1 MKQTTNSI
9 LMIRPVAFR
18 MNEQTAVNN
27 YYQKVLDGLL
37 PETVNAKAQIEF
49 DEFVIKLRAAG
60 INVTVV
66 EDTKSPDTPDSI
78 FPNNWVS
85 FHENA
90 DVTLYPMFAENRRAE
105 RKLNVIEFL
114 QANYKI
120 ENLLDL
126 TDFEKEGKFL
136 EGTGS
141 MVLDHQNKLAYG
153 CLSERLDKNAF
164 YEWCDKMQFKAIAF
178 KAVDDKAQP
187 IYHTNV
193 MMCMGNQF
201 VVICLESIPNKL
213 EKQIVLESFLQT
225 NKEVITISQDQ
236 LNHFAGNMLQ
246 VFDLFEKP
254 HLIMSKRAYTS
265 LHVAQ
270 LKSLEKYNTLIPIS
284 IPTIEALG
292 GGSTRCMMAEIYLIN
307 K

>member
-1 MKQTTNSI
+1 MEI
-9 LMIRPVAFR
+9 LMVRPYQFYF
-18 MNEQTAVNN
+18 NQQTAANNFFQSNVNI
-27 YYQKVLDGLL
+27 
-37 PETVNAKAQIEF
+37 ENANELAIAEF
-49 DEFVIKLRAAG
+49 DAMVEKLRDHQ
-60 INVTVV
+60 IKVNVVQ
-66 EDTKSPDTPDSI
+66 DTKDPSTPDSI

-85 FHENA
+85 THEGG
-90 DVTLYPMFAENRRAE
+90 TLCLYPMFAENRRAE
-105 RKLNVIEFL
+105 RKSTVLDFL
-114 QANYKI
+114 ESNYQI
-120 ENLLDL
+120 ENTLDL
-126 TDFEKEGKFL
+126 TDLEKEGIFL

-193 MMCMGNQF
+193 MMCMGDQF
-201 VVICLESIPNKL
+201 VVICLESIPNEQ
-213 EKQIVLESFLQT
+213 EKQLVLESFKKS
-225 NKEVITISQDQ
+225 NKEVIEISQDQ

-246 VFDLFEKP
+246 VFDINEKP
-254 HLIMSKRAYTS
+254 HLIMSEQAHTS
-265 LHVAQ
+265 LDPAQ
-270 LKSLEKYNTLIPIS
+270 VKSLEKYNPILPIS

>member
-1 MKQTTNSI
+1 MEI
-9 LMIRPVAFR
+9 LMVRPFQFYF
-18 MNEQTAVNN
+18 NQQTAVNN
-27 YYQKVLDGLL
+27 FFQSNINI
-37 PETVNAKAQIEF
+37 ENANELAIAEF
-49 DEFVIKLRAAG
+49 DAMVEKLRAHQ
-60 INVTVV
+60 IKVNVVQ
-66 EDTKSPDTPDSI
+66 DTKDPSTPDSI

-85 FHENA
+85 THEGG
-90 DVTLYPMFAENRRAE
+90 TLCLYPMFAQNRRAE
-105 RKLNVIEFL
+105 RKSTVIDFL
-114 QANYKI
+114 ESNYKI
-120 ENLLDL
+120 ENTLDL
-126 TDFEKEGKFL
+126 TDLEKEGIFL

-193 MMCMGNQF
+193 MMCMGDQF
-201 VVICLESIPNKL
+201 VVICLDSIPNEK
-213 EKQIVLESFLQT
+213 EKQMLVDSFDQT

-246 VFDLFEKP
+246 VFDINEKP
-254 HLIMSKRAYTS
+254 HLIMSEQAHTS
-265 LHVAQ
+265 LDPAQ
-270 LKSLEKYNTLIPIS
+270 VKSLEKYNPILPIS

>member
-1 MKQTTNSI
+1 MEI
-9 LMIRPVAFR
+9 LMVRPYQFYF
-18 MNEQTAVNN
+18 NQQTAANNFFQSNVNI
-27 YYQKVLDGLL
+27 
-37 PETVNAKAQIEF
+37 ENANELAIAEF
-49 DEFVIKLRAAG
+49 DAMVEKLRAHQ
-60 INVTVV
+60 IKVNVVQ
-66 EDTKSPDTPDSI
+66 DTKDPSTPDSI

-85 FHENA
+85 THEGG
-90 DVTLYPMFAENRRAE
+90 TLCLYPMFAQNRRAE
-105 RKLNVIEFL
+105 RKSTVIDFL
-114 QANYKI
+114 ESNYKI
-120 ENLLDL
+120 ENTLDL
-126 TDFEKEGKFL
+126 TDLEKEGIFL

-193 MMCMGNQF
+193 MMCMGDQF
-201 VVICLESIPNKL
+201 VVICLDSIPNEK
-213 EKQIVLESFLQT
+213 EKQMLVDSFDQT

-246 VFDLFEKP
+246 VFDINEKP
-254 HLIMSKRAYTS
+254 HLIMSEQAHTS
-265 LHVAQ
+265 LDPAQ
-270 LKSLEKYNTLIPIS
+270 VKSLEKYNPILPIS

-292 GGSTRCMMAEIYLIN
+292 GGSTRCMMAEIYLAPA
-307 K
+307 

>member
-1 MKQTTNSI
+1 MEI
-9 LMIRPVAFR
+9 LMVRPYQFYF
-18 MNEQTAVNN
+18 NQQTAANN
-27 YYQKVLDGLL
+27 FFQSNINI
-37 PETVNAKAQIEF
+37 ENANELAIAEF
-49 DEFVIKLRAAG
+49 DAMVDKLRAHQ
-60 INVTVV
+60 IKVNVVQ
-66 EDTKSPDTPDSI
+66 DTKDPSTPDSI

-85 FHENA
+85 THEGG
-90 DVTLYPMFAENRRAE
+90 TLCLYPMFAQNRRAE
-105 RKLNVIEFL
+105 RKSTVIDFL
-114 QANYKI
+114 QSNYQI
-120 ENLLDL
+120 QNILDL
-126 TDFEKEGKFL
+126 TDLEKEGKFL

-164 YEWCDKMQFKAIAF
+164 NEWCEKMQFKAIAF

-201 VVICLESIPNKL
+201 VVICLESIPNEQ
-213 EKQIVLESFLQT
+213 EKQLVLESFKKS

-246 VFDLFEKP
+246 VFDINEKP
-254 HLIMSKRAYTS
+254 HLIMSKQAYNS
-265 LHVAQ
+265 LKTEQVN
-270 LKSLEKYNTLIPIS
+270 SLEKYNPILPIS

>member
-1 MKQTTNSI
+1 MEI
-9 LMIRPVAFR
+9 LMVRPYQFYF
-18 MNEQTAVNN
+18 NQQTAANNFFQSNVNI
-27 YYQKVLDGLL
+27 
-37 PETVNAKAQIEF
+37 ENANELAIAEF
-49 DEFVIKLRAAG
+49 DAMVEKLRAHQ
-60 INVTVV
+60 IKVNVVQ
-66 EDTKSPDTPDSI
+66 DTKDPSTPDSI

-85 FHENA
+85 THEGG
-90 DVTLYPMFAENRRAE
+90 TLCLYPMFAQNRRAE
-105 RKLNVIEFL
+105 RKSTVIDFL
-114 QANYKI
+114 ESNYKI
-120 ENLLDL
+120 ENTLDL
-126 TDFEKEGKFL
+126 TDLEKEGSFL

-164 YEWCDKMQFKAIAF
+164 YEWCHKMQFKAIAF

-193 MMCMGNQF
+193 MMCMGDQF
-201 VVICLESIPNKL
+201 VVICLDSIPNEK
-213 EKQIVLESFLQT
+213 EKQMLVDSFDQT

-246 VFDLFEKP
+246 VFNINEKP
-254 HLIMSKRAYTS
+254 HLIMSKQAFTS
-265 LHVAQ
+265 LSTEQVN
-270 LKSLEKYNTLIPIS
+270 SLEKYNPILPIS

>member
-1 MKQTTNSI
+1 MEI
-9 LMIRPVAFR
+9 LMVRPYQFYF
-18 MNEQTAVNN
+18 NQQTAANN
-27 YYQKVLDGLL
+27 FFQSNINI
-37 PETVNAKAQIEF
+37 ENANELAIAEF
-49 DEFVIKLRAAG
+49 DAMVEKLRTHQ
-60 INVTVV
+60 IKVNVVQ
-66 EDTKSPDTPDSI
+66 DTKDPSTPDSI

-85 FHENA
+85 THEGG
-90 DVTLYPMFAENRRAE
+90 TLCLYPMFAQNRRAE
-105 RKLNVIEFL
+105 RKSTVLDFL
-114 QANYKI
+114 ESNYKI
-120 ENLLDL
+120 ENTLDL
-126 TDFEKEGKFL
+126 TDLEKEGIFL

-164 YEWCDKMQFKAIAF
+164 NEWCDKMQFKAIAF

-193 MMCMGNQF
+193 MMCMGDQF
-201 VVICLESIPNKL
+201 VVICLESIPNEQ
-213 EKQIVLESFLQT
+213 EKQIVLESFKKS
-225 NKEVITISQDQ
+225 NKEVIEISQDQ

-246 VFDLFEKP
+246 VFDTNEKP
-254 HLIMSKRAYTS
+254 HLIMSVQAHTS
-265 LHVAQ
+265 LDPAQ
-270 LKSLEKYNTLIPIS
+270 LKSLEKYNPLLPIS

>member
-1 MKQTTNSI
+1 MEI
-9 LMIRPVAFR
+9 LMVRPYQFYF
-18 MNEQTAVNN
+18 NQQTAANN
-27 YYQKVLDGLL
+27 FFQSNINI
-37 PETVNAKAQIEF
+37 ENANELAIAEF
-49 DEFVIKLRAAG
+49 DAMVETLRAHQ
-60 INVTVV
+60 IKVNVVQ
-66 EDTKSPDTPDSI
+66 DTKDPSTPDSI
-78 FPNNWVS
+78 FPNNWIS
-85 FHENA
+85 THEGG
-90 DVTLYPMFAENRRAE
+90 TLCLYPMFAQNRRAE
-105 RKLNVIEFL
+105 RKSTVIGFL
-114 QANYKI
+114 QSNYQI
-120 ENLLDL
+120 QNILDL
-126 TDFEKEGKFL
+126 TDLEKEGKFL

-164 YEWCDKMQFKAIAF
+164 NEWCEKMQFKAIAF

-201 VVICLESIPNKL
+201 VVICLESIPNEQ
-213 EKQIVLESFLQT
+213 EKQLVLESFKKS

-246 VFDLFEKP
+246 VFDINEKP
-254 HLIMSKRAYTS
+254 HLIMSKQAYNS
-265 LHVAQ
+265 LKTEQVN
-270 LKSLEKYNTLIPIS
+270 SLEKYNPILPIS

>member
-1 MKQTTNSI
+1 MEI
-9 LMIRPVAFR
+9 LMVRPYQFYF
-18 MNEQTAVNN
+18 NQQTAANNFFQSNVNI
-27 YYQKVLDGLL
+27 
-37 PETVNAKAQIEF
+37 ENANELAIAEF
-49 DEFVIKLRAAG
+49 DAMVEKLRAHQ
-60 INVTVV
+60 IKVNVVQ
-66 EDTKSPDTPDSI
+66 DTKDPSTPDSI

-85 FHENA
+85 THEGG
-90 DVTLYPMFAENRRAE
+90 TLCLYPMFAQNRRAE
-105 RKLNVIEFL
+105 RKSTVIDFL
-114 QANYKI
+114 ESNYKI
-120 ENLLDL
+120 ENTLDL
-126 TDFEKEGKFL
+126 TDLEKEGIFL

-193 MMCMGNQF
+193 MMCMGDQF
-201 VVICLESIPNKL
+201 VVICLDSIPNEK
-213 EKQIVLESFLQT
+213 EKQMLVDSFDQT

-246 VFDLFEKP
+246 VFDINEKP
-254 HLIMSKRAYTS
+254 HLIMSEQAHTS
-265 LHVAQ
+265 LDPAQ
-270 LKSLEKYNTLIPIS
+270 LKSLEKYNPLLPIS

>member
-1 MKQTTNSI
+1 MEI
-9 LMIRPVAFR
+9 LMVRPYQFYF
-18 MNEQTAVNN
+18 NQQTAANNFFQSNVNI
-27 YYQKVLDGLL
+27 
-37 PETVNAKAQIEF
+37 ENANELAIAEF
-49 DEFVIKLRAAG
+49 DAMVEKLRAHQ
-60 INVTVV
+60 IKVNVVQ
-66 EDTKSPDTPDSI
+66 DTKDPSTPDSI

-85 FHENA
+85 THEGG
-90 DVTLYPMFAENRRAE
+90 TLCLYPMFAQNRRAE
-105 RKLNVIEFL
+105 RKSTVIDFL
-114 QANYKI
+114 ESNYKI
-120 ENLLDL
+120 ENTLDL
-126 TDFEKEGKFL
+126 TDLEKEGIFL

-193 MMCMGNQF
+193 MMCMGDQF
-201 VVICLESIPNKL
+201 VVICLESIPNEQ
-213 EKQIVLESFLQT
+213 EKQIVLESFKKS
-225 NKEVITISQDQ
+225 NKEVIEISQDQ

-246 VFDLFEKP
+246 VFDTNEKP
-254 HLIMSKRAYTS
+254 HLIMSEQAHTS
-265 LHVAQ
+265 LDPAQ
-270 LKSLEKYNTLIPIS
+270 LKSLEKYNPLLPIS

>member
-1 MKQTTNSI
+1 MEI
-9 LMIRPVAFR
+9 LMVRPYQFYF
-18 MNEQTAVNN
+18 NQQTAANNFFQSNVNI
-27 YYQKVLDGLL
+27 
-37 PETVNAKAQIEF
+37 ENANELAIAEF
-49 DEFVIKLRAAG
+49 DAMVEKLRAHQ
-60 INVTVV
+60 IKVNVVQ
-66 EDTKSPDTPDSI
+66 DTKDPSTPDSI

-85 FHENA
+85 THEGG
-90 DVTLYPMFAENRRAE
+90 TLCLYPMFAQNRRAE
-105 RKLNVIEFL
+105 RKLSVIDFL
-114 QANYKI
+114 ESNYKI
-120 ENLLDL
+120 QNTLDL
-126 TDFEKEGKFL
+126 TDLEKEGIFL

-193 MMCMGNQF
+193 MMCMGDQF
-201 VVICLESIPNKL
+201 VVICLESIPNEQ
-213 EKQIVLESFLQT
+213 EKQLVLESFKKS

-246 VFDLFEKP
+246 VFDINEKP
-254 HLIMSKRAYTS
+254 HLIMSEQAHTS
-265 LHVAQ
+265 LDPAQ
-270 LKSLEKYNTLIPIS
+270 LKSLEKYNPLLPIS

>member
-1 MKQTTNSI
+1 MEI
-9 LMIRPVAFR
+9 LMVRPFHFYF
-18 MNEQTAVNN
+18 NQQTAVNN
-27 YYQKVLDGLL
+27 FFQSNINI
-37 PETVNAKAQIEF
+37 ENANELAIAEF
-49 DEFVIKLRAAG
+49 DAMVEQLRAHQ
-60 INVTVV
+60 IKIKVV
-66 EDTKSPDTPDSI
+66 QDTKDPSTPDSI
-78 FPNNWVS
+78 FPNNWIS
-85 FHENA
+85 THP
-90 DVTLYPMFAENRRAE
+90 DGTLCLYPMYAENRRAE

-141 MVLDHQNKLAYG
+141 MVLDHQNKMAYG
-153 CLSERLDKNAF
+153 CLSERLNKEAF
-164 YEWCDKMQFKAIAF
+164 TYWCDKMQFKPISF
-178 KAVDDKAQP
+178 KAEDNKAQP

-201 VVICLESIPNKL
+201 VVICLESIPNEL
-213 EKQIVLESFLQT
+213 EKQNVLESFLQT

-292 GGSTRCMMAEIYLIN
+292 GGSTRCMMAEIYLSPA
-307 K
+307 

>member
-1 MKQTTNSI
+1 MEI
-9 LMIRPVAFR
+9 LMVRPYQFYF
-18 MNEQTAVNN
+18 NQQTAANNFFQSNVNI
-27 YYQKVLDGLL
+27 
-37 PETVNAKAQIEF
+37 ENANELAIAEF
-49 DEFVIKLRAAG
+49 DAMVEKLRAHQ
-60 INVTVV
+60 IKVNVVQ
-66 EDTKSPDTPDSI
+66 DTKDPSTPDSI

-85 FHENA
+85 THEGG
-90 DVTLYPMFAENRRAE
+90 TLCLYPMFAQNRRAE
-105 RKLNVIEFL
+105 RKLRVIDFL
-114 QANYKI
+114 ESNYQI
-120 ENLLDL
+120 QNTLDL
-126 TDFEKEGKFL
+126 TDLEKEGIFL

-164 YEWCDKMQFKAIAF
+164 NEWCDKMQFKAIAF

-193 MMCMGNQF
+193 MMCMGDQF
-201 VVICLESIPNKL
+201 VVICLESIPNEQ
-213 EKQIVLESFLQT
+213 EKQIVLESFKKS

-246 VFDLFEKP
+246 VFDINEKP
-254 HLIMSKRAYTS
+254 HLIMSEQAHTS
-265 LHVAQ
+265 LDPAQ
-270 LKSLEKYNTLIPIS
+270 LKSLEKYNPILPIS